1 MTPKTIMSSTSIWAK
16 RSCVKPMEEPKA
28 VTSTP
33 NVTKDT
39 LIPTVNSTW
48 PKQSAFKALTSTM
61 G

>member
-1 MTPKTIMSSTSIWAK
+1 
-16 RSCVKPMEEPKA
+16 MEEPKA

-39 LIPTVNSTW
+39 LIPTVNSTG